1 MKYII
6 QHYIRLALLKASPQD
21 CPSSYASLKVL
32 MGIYLALSILNAL
45 AIYGI
50 AVGAILGV
58 VDLILLYMFT
68 RLILRDKKERVNQ
81 TFNAFL
87 GVGVLIGLIHTTC
100 FYAFILDQNTQ
111 SISGVGKIVFFL
123 IFIWIIIA
131 YGHIVRYAAELN
143 LAAGI
148 SISLGYTLLNAM
160 MLLSI
165 SEMLRI

>member
-6 QHYIRLALLKASPQD
+6 QHFIRLAFLSTSPQD
-21 CPSSYASLKVL
+21 CPSSSALQKVL
-32 MGIYLALSILNAL
+32 ISLYLALSILNAL
-45 AIYGI
+45 AIYGF
-50 AVGAILGV
+50 ARGAIHGV
-58 VDLILLYMFT
+58 LDLILLYIFT

-87 GVGVLIGLIHTTC
+87 GVGVVIGLLHTLC
-100 FYAFILDQNTQ
+100 SYVFIVDQNTQ
-111 SISGVGKIVFFL
+111 DISGLGKILFFL

-143 LAAGI
+143 LASGI

-160 MLLSI
+160 ILLSI